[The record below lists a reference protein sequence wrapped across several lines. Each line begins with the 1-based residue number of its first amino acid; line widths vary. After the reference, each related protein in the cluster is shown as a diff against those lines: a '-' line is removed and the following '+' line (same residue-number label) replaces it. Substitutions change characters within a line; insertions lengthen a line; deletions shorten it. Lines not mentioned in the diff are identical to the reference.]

1 MTAFNSTARLRL
13 LACTAGLC
21 ALANAHAQHGV
32 MRLPPIGDTRDCA
45 LLKPAPNM
53 GHSNRSCEQTRHS
66 YLQGHLHGNFLPPQ
80 CPADK
85 PLRGM
90 TNISCTDRYNARGE
104 LGAAYHSTLCC
115 GYARQSPVY
124 LPNVVPSAPAAA
136 GPTFRA
142 KIPVGANSP
151 GDAPCTRPGSAY
163 TRATMRESTYLTRVR
178 AGLDQQCR
186 GHGSQQ
192 GIFSNAIFSAC
203 TAGTPD
209 GRISYFVEIDV
220 TCAP

>member
-1 MTAFNSTARLRL
+1 M
-13 LACTAGLC
+13 
-21 ALANAHAQHGV
+21 H
-32 MRLPPIGDTRDCA
+32 LPPIGDTRDCA

-53 GHSNRSCEQTRHS
+53 GHSNRSCEQTQHT
-66 YLQGHLHGNFLPPQ
+66 YLQGHLRGNFLPPQ

-124 LPNVVPSAPAAA
+124 VPNVVPSAPAY
-136 GPTFRA
+136 PRPLTFRSTYG
-142 KIPVGANSP
+142 IGANRARTTPCPQLGVIHRRDAISYVDMLRVNQPSMDAQCAKRGAP
-151 GDAPCTRPGSAY
+151 GGFSSVVYRSCEPS
-163 TRATMRESTYLTRVR
+163 E
-178 AGLDQQCR
+178 AGLQFGLHTQ
-186 GHGSQQ
+186 
-192 GIFSNAIFSAC
+192 A
-203 TAGTPD
+203 
-209 GRISYFVEIDV
+209 DV